1 MPDDVSRKV
10 HELKDA
16 LKRMEHDM
24 KHAERER
31 KRAIRYALRQD
42 ARCYGDFGP
51 NEEMNE
57 SGPRSV
63 DEVLTEIDSYLSYLE
78 DLPKE
83 RLAPHDDKIGD
94 LGEHLRRVRSA
105 LKSDPGTK

>member
-1 MPDDVSRKV
+1 
-10 HELKDA
+10 
-16 LKRMEHDM
+16 MEHDM

-42 ARCYGDFGP
+42 ARGHGDFGP
-51 NEEMNE
+51 NEDMAG

-63 DEVLTEIDSYLSYLE
+63 DEVMTEIDSYLSYLE
-78 DLPKE
+78 DVPKE
-83 RLAPHDDKIGD
+83 RLAPHDDKIGA

-105 LKSDPGTK
+105 LKGDPGAK